1 MSPHSSFEFDHEK
14 IDAVEQAFDDAW
26 AVIRANEPNRN
37 LKYDCQRMAALSQ
50 KIGELVADGIIDPSE
65 LRRLALDSWPLWQA
79 PRGTY

>member
-14 IDAVEQAFDDAW
+14 IDAGEQAFDDAW